1 MRIEIKKVVW
11 MAVLALNVLAMM
23 QVRPAAEEAEA
34 TRKITKRVAPVYPP
48 IAQKIHLT
56 GVVKM
61 LLTVTPEGSVKTVRT
76 MGGNPIL
83 IASAEDA
90 VKLWKF
96 AATSKETT
104 ESISVKFDP
113 Q

>member
-11 MAVLALNVLAMM
+11 IAVLTVNVLGMM
-23 QVRPAAEEAEA
+23 QGRAAAEEAEA
-34 TRKITKRVAPVYPP
+34 PRKITKRVAPVYPP

-83 IASAEDA
+83 ITSAEEA
-90 VKLWKF
+90 VKQWKF
-96 AATSKETT
+96 AAGKETT
-104 ESISVKFDP
+104 ETISVKFDP